1 MKYNKKFAIA
11 VVLPLALAACGGEI
25 ERSRSLQ
32 PTGSA
37 FDTALFQGYMSRA
50 EHENG
55 YGHYQSSDAFA
66 VKARLAA
73 SGQSVEPF
81 TPNDDAYP
89 SGLVPEGDLFA
100 MRSGR
105 QALVEVLAA
114 TARTKAPQDAAD
126 AQVNFDCWVEEQSYI
141 NNFFEDNQ
149 PDHAQACRVAFEG
162 ALARAQAAVKPV
174 PAPAPEPE
182 PEPVVAIPSNY
193 LVFFDW
199 DSADLTEQARQIVT
213 EAAANYEKDEFE
225 GIQVVGHADTSGPA
239 AYNTVLSRERALN
252 VIETLVLQGIQEQD
266 IEILWK
272 GETEPLVSTGDGVRE
287 PQNRRAEIVFK

>member
-11 VVLPLALAACGGEI
+11 AVLPLALAACGGEI
-25 ERSRSLQ
+25 ERSRGVQ

-73 SGQSVEPF
+73 SGQAVEPF

-89 SGLVPEGDLFA
+89 SGLVPESDLGA

-114 TARTKAPQDAAD
+114 TARTKAPHDAAN
-126 AQVNFDCWVEEQSYI
+126 AQVNFDCWVEEQSYV

-149 PDHAQACRVAFEG
+149 PDHAQACRDAFDG
-162 ALARAQAAVKPV
+162 ALARAQAAVKPA
-174 PAPAPEPE
+174 PALAPEPE
-182 PEPVVAIPSNY
+182 PVIAVPTNY

-199 DSADLTEQARQIVT
+199 DSADLTEQARQIVK
-213 EAAANYEKDEFE
+213 EAAANYENDEFE

-239 AYNTVLSRERALN
+239 AYNTILSRERALN

-287 PQNRRAEIVFK
+287 PQNRRTEIIFN